1 MRGDRLPASIRPE
14 HISDDLR
21 HTNLV
26 LKTLDSLI
34 QRMRVNIAPTIE
46 KFPSHL
52 KVKMKFDA
60 YLFVIYQI
68 ISVFYNFISN
78 IS

>member
-1 MRGDRLPASIRPE
+1 
-14 HISDDLR
+14 
-21 HTNLV
+21 
-26 LKTLDSLI
+26 
-34 QRMRVNIAPTIE
+34 MRVNIAPTIE

-78 IS
+78 IWYVFCF